1 MGRSCR
7 FMIVRRRHKLSRC
20 HRTFP
25 LVNGSFPSDTVRS
38 VSLAKPGVR
47 PGQGEGKDNADGE
60 EG

>member
-20 HRTFP
+20 YRTFP

-38 VSLAKPGVR
+38 VSPAKPGVR
-47 PGQGEGKDNADGE
+47 PGQDEGERQC
-60 EG
+60 